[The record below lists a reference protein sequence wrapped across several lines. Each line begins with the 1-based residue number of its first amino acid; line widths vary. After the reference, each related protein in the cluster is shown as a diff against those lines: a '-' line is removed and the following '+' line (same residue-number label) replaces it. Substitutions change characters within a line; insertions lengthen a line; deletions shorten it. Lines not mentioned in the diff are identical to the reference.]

1 MREPFLPSNRVL
13 GHRAGPLAR
22 TPARPGCP
30 AATWPSS
37 TMPAPG
43 TRRDRRPQPRA
54 AVEATATK
62 TSPLGGDEV
71 TASGGPAWYE
81 IRVAGVLDSRWAA
94 WFDGLQVS
102 GHSEETVIF
111 GLLTDQPALHGLL
124 AKVRDLGLTLIA
136 VRRLDPRSGDE
147 ATP

>member
-1 MREPFLPSNRVL
+1 M
-13 GHRAGPLAR
+13 
-22 TPARPGCP
+22 
-30 AATWPSS
+30 
-37 TMPAPG
+37 
-43 TRRDRRPQPRA
+43 
-54 AVEATATK
+54 ATK
-62 TSPLGGDEV
+62 TSPLWGDEV

-111 GLLTDQPALHGLL
+111 GLLTDQSALHGLL
-124 AKVRDLGLTLIA
+124 AKVRDLGLILIA
-136 VRRLDPRSGDE
+136 VRRLDARSGEE